1 MKLLLMRHG
10 EAEPSAR
17 TDAERSLTLFGQ
29 DQVSAVARRLSDM
42 NLRVEASMVSPY
54 LRARQTAAIM
64 SGANNNDLSSARSVD
79 MSSTMSEAWPEQV
92 SDAITPDQ
100 SPERASGAIA
110 ACFEN
115 IGVGLVVMHQ
125 PIISRL
131 VYYLTGQDQPMG
143 TANLAIIEA
152 PQIALG
158 CCELECV
165 I

>member
-10 EAEPSAR
+10 EAEPNAQ
-17 TDAERSLTLFGQ
+17 TDSDRSLTPYGRE
-29 DQVSAVARRLSDM
+29 QVLVVVRRLSDIH
-42 NLRVEASMVSPY
+42 LPVEKSMVSPY

-64 SGANNNDLSSARSVD
+64 SGTFSGTNQRS
-79 MSSTMSEAWPEQV
+79 WPEQV

-100 SPERASGAIA
+100 SPERAAIVIA
-110 ACFEN
+110 DCFEN
-115 IGVGLVVMHQ
+115 ISTGLVVMHQ

-131 VYYLTGQDQPMG
+131 VYYLTGQDQPME

>member
-10 EAEPSAR
+10 EAQANAPTDSA
-17 TDAERSLTLFGQ
+17 RSLTPYGRE
-29 DQVSAVARRLSDM
+29 QVSAVARRLLDM
-42 NLRVEASMVSPY
+42 GLKVEQSMVSPY
-54 LRARQTAAIM
+54 LRALQTAAIM
-64 SGANNNDLSSARSVD
+64 S
-79 MSSTMSEAWPEQV
+79 STMAGTMFRPWPEQV

-100 SPERASGAIA
+100 SPEGALSAIA
-110 ACFEN
+110 ECFEGTG
-115 IGVGLVVMHQ
+115 IGLVVMHQ

-131 VYYLTGQDQPMG
+131 VYCLTGQDQPMG

>member
-10 EAEPSAR
+10 EAEPNAQ
-17 TDAERSLTLFGQ
+17 TDSDRSLTLYGRG
-29 DQVSAVARRLSDM
+29 QVSAVARRLSDM
-42 NLRVEASMVSPY
+42 DLQVDESLVSPY

-64 SGANNNDLSSARSVD
+64 SA
-79 MSSTMSEAWPEQV
+79 TMAGSWPEQV
-92 SDAITPDQ
+92 SNAITPDQ
-100 SPERASGAIA
+100 SPERAAVAIA
-110 ACFEN
+110 DCFDN
-115 IGVGLVVMHQ
+115 SGIGLVIMHQ

-131 VYYLTGQDQPMG
+131 VYYLTGQDQSIG

-152 PQIALG
+152 PQITLG

>member
-1 MKLLLMRHG
+1 MILLLMRHG
-10 EAEPSAR
+10 EAEPHAR
-17 TDAERSLTLFGQ
+17 TDSDRPLTLCGRG
-29 DQVSAVARRLSDM
+29 QVSAVARRLSEMD
-42 NLRVEASMVSPY
+42 LQVEESMVSPY

-64 SGANNNDLSSARSVD
+64 SG
-79 MSSTMSEAWPEQV
+79 TMAGSWPEQV

-100 SPERASGAIA
+100 SAERAALVIA
-110 ACFEN
+110 KCFDN
-115 IGVGLVVMHQ
+115 VGTGLVVMHQ

-131 VYYLTGQDQPMG
+131 VYYLTGQDQTMG
-143 TANLAIIEA
+143 TANVAIIEA